1 MFIQNLDVVPK
12 YRDRRRAVSAVM
24 PRFSLTMS
32 LMRVAGTR
40 SAKANSCADMARGE
54 DRGGFL
60 PDEWVEADSC

>member
-24 PRFSLTMS
+24 PRFSLPMS

-40 SAKANSCADMARGE
+40 SANANWCHRPSARVM
-54 DRGGFL
+54 FANFCK
-60 PDEWVEADSC
+60 VN